1 MFSEITKLIFYSICR
16 ITKKV
21 AHYMA
26 EIASEDEVCNDFEV
40 DHLLNVF
47 NIFINVFLFFS
58 ERI

>member
-1 MFSEITKLIFYSICR
+1 
-16 ITKKV
+16 
-21 AHYMA
+21 MA